1 MDWILTVFDFANRIY
16 RTWLTI
22 QGNPQTEEG
31 RRQAFDL
38 LQQPGEERITFNNFR
53 KLALMLG
60 LNLTDDQ
67 VQDAIQSIAGKGKQH
82 LTWEQ
87 FNAFLA
93 KKIEK
98 KNKAWYKWHHLHDY
112 GMR

>member
-1 MDWILTVFDFANRIY
+1 M
-16 RTWLTI
+16 

-38 LQQPGEERITFNNFR
+38 IQQQGEERITFNNFK
-53 KLALMLG
+53 KLGQMLN
-60 LNLTDDQ
+60 LNLTEDQ
-67 VQDAIQSIAGKGKQH
+67 IQDAIQSIAGKGKQH

-93 KKIEK
+93 RKMEK
-98 KNKAWYKWHHLHDY
+98 KNRTA
-112 GMR
+112 

>member
-1 MDWILTVFDFANRIY
+1 M
-16 RTWLTI
+16 

-38 LQQPGEERITFNNFR
+38 IQQQGEERNTFKNFK
-53 KLALMLG
+53 KLGQM
-60 LNLTDDQ
+60 LNLNLSVDQ
-67 VQDAIQSIAGKGKQH
+67 VLDAIQSIAGKGIQH

-93 KKIEK
+93 RKMEK
-98 KNKAWYKWHHLHDY
+98 KNRTA
-112 GMR
+112 

>member
-1 MDWILTVFDFANRIY
+1 M
-16 RTWLTI
+16 

-38 LQQPGEERITFNNFR
+38 IQQQGEERITFNNFK
-53 KLALMLG
+53 KLGQMLNM
-60 LNLTDDQ
+60 NLSDDQ

-93 KKIEK
+93 RKMEK
-98 KNKAWYKWHHLHDY
+98 KNRTA
-112 GMR
+112 

>member
-1 MDWILTVFDFANRIY
+1 VGGFRDFPLYAYLSHSNLY
-16 RTWLTI
+16 FI
-22 QGNPQTEEG
+22 QGHPSTEEG
-31 RRQAFDL
+31 RRQAFEL
-38 LQQPGEERITFNNFR
+38 IQQKGEERITFNNFK
-53 KLALMLG
+53 KLGQMLN

-93 KKIEK
+93 RNVEK
-98 KNKAWYKWHHLHDY
+98 KNRTA
-112 GMR
+112 